1 MTSEAQVQ
9 RALLEVRSAGDMEA
23 SSNHLIIGLQPLL
36 SCTSAAA
43 SFSLPPAPPPLTCLG
58 NPMPALSLPGMPLAH
73 HAL

>member
-43 SFSLPPAPPPLTCLG
+43 SFSLPPAPPPTH
-58 NPMPALSLPGMPLAH
+58 LSWESDAGP
-73 HAL
+73 